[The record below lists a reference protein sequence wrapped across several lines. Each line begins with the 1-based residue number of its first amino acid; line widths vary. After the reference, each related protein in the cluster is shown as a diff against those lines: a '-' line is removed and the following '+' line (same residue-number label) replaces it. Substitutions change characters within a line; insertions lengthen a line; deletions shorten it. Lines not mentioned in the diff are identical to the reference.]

1 MYFQMERFKLM
12 LCCLFYCFDLNL
24 EIVYNR
30 VGGIRKWFF
39 NYFNYDFFWAYSI
52 KFELDKG
59 QLIFFKW
66 REWVSSYCV
75 VSFDIVESQLK
86 YLFSDKLNQVFLV
99 FQLVLIFLNK
109 DKAWD
114 FVDFKS
120 DKVVGR

>member
-24 EIVYNR
+24 EIVCNR

-59 QLIFFKW
+59 YLIFFKW

-86 YLFSDKLNQVFLV
+86 YLFSDKLN
-99 FQLVLIFLNK
+99 
-109 DKAWD
+109 
-114 FVDFKS
+114 
-120 DKVVGR
+120 